1 MEAVFEKGFCNLQI
15 YLSFFMLSINRPPH
29 NYLWRKVSF
38 FFMATFLLLKVYK
51 FYHPMLVLN
60 AFAAISEGLRLKMF
74 RGACPRIALG
84 GTRQRIPSQIP
95 PRPPIV
101 NLLCTSVSD
110 NQSFPPRDLPL
121 RVSFGPSPFCIAAP
135 YKKKN
140 NNKIK
145 KKITGYGPE

>member
-1 MEAVFEKGFCNLQI
+1 
-15 YLSFFMLSINRPPH
+15 
-29 NYLWRKVSF
+29 
-38 FFMATFLLLKVYK
+38 MATFLLLKVYK

-60 AFAAISEGLRLKMF
+60 AFAAISEGLKLKMF

-95 PRPPIV
+95 PPPSPRHPIV

-135 YKKKN
+135 YKKK
-140 NNKIK
+140 K
-145 KKITGYGPE
+145 KTGYGPE